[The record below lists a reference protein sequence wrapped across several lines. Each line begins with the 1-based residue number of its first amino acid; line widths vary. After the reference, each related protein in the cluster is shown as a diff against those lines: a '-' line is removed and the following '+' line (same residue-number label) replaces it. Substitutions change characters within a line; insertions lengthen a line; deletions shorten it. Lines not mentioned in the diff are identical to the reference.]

1 MAQAGDAIIFN
12 AANSVVGQALLQ
24 LGSALRLRCLAV
36 VREHGADELAATRA
50 RLLSLGATLV
60 LADTGSLQV
69 RARLLE
75 VECEGCPKPCDA
87 RPAFGTFQARM
98 WACTTSTLE
107 SVR

>member
-1 MAQAGDAIIFN
+1 MAVAVLQAGDAIIFN

-36 VREHGADELAATRA
+36 VRQHGADELAATRA

-69 RARLLE
+69 HTRLL
-75 VECEGCPKPCDA
+75 
-87 RPAFGTFQARM
+87 
-98 WACTTSTLE
+98 
-107 SVR
+107 